1 MWKATPKL
9 QHWRL
14 NRKRSAQ
21 EEHAQHHA
29 GDGEHAIGKCGESI
43 ERVKITA
50 AASSPRVLETRS
62 PPESRSS
69 PHFTNFI

>member
-14 NRKRSAQ
+14 NRTRSAQ
-21 EEHAQHHA
+21 EEHAQHPA
-29 GDGEHAIGKCGESI
+29 GDGEHAIRKCVESI

-50 AASSPRVLETRS
+50 AASSP
-62 PPESRSS
+62 
-69 PHFTNFI
+69 